1 MVELVEGRKLFLVGK
16 SESSKR
22 NVQAAERKAAY
33 LEWLLTPESERSPR
47 LKGELAVR
55 LGVSLQQLRNY
66 VKDAT
71 FQFEYQKRL
80 RELNRVDRAPT
91 ILAGLYARAQGKGA
105 AANQAAKILLD
116 WMARE
121 DSAAPPVDLTSV
133 SDEELFELA
142 NRLVELAHE

>member
-1 MVELVEGRKLFLVGK
+1 MVKLTEGRDLFLVGK
-16 SESSKR
+16 SSVSEKR
-22 NVQAAERKAAY
+22 VVSAERKAAY

-47 LKGELAVR
+47 LKGELAAQ

-91 ILAGLYARAQGKGA
+91 ILAGLYARAQGEGA

-121 DSAAPPVDLTSV
+121 DTSAPPVDLAKV
-133 SDEELFELA
+133 SDEELVDMGR
-142 NRLVELAHE
+142 RLLDMAHE